1 MEIRV
6 LGLELCKETLLERG
20 EKAKGDALAQ
30 LALGDDE
37 EGEAASGGVGGGEI
51 RGRLDEAVDE
61 EFGLVDC
68 LVGGFV
74 VRDAWEDEG
83 DERGGIGGGGGCVF
97 GEDGGVVGDAGA
109 GGEVLVRHLM

>member
-1 MEIRV
+1 M
-6 LGLELCKETLLERG
+6 
-20 EKAKGDALAQ
+20 
-30 LALGDDE
+30 
-37 EGEAASGGVGGGEI
+37 GGGEI

-74 VRDAWEDEG
+74 VRDAREDER
-83 DERGGIGGGGGCVF
+83 DERRCVGGGGGCVF

-109 GGEVLVRHLM
+109 GEGC